1 MPRDEL
7 PFQLEQ
13 NDCYSL
19 KPRLRLRKARI
30 VLAGKQCERPQA
42 DAIAGFQQIHVVILQ
57 TSAHDGGHA
66 YGVAGGR
73 AHPENIMVAPFDVHG
88 VVIHQKVHNP
98 VRVGSTVVNIAY
110 DVQPVHRQA
119 FNQAAQRHDKLVSA
133 ADVNQGVDDLLMINQ
148 LVVVL
153 IRQGVEQLVQYIGIG
168 RRHRLAHLGA
178 RIFGG
183 KQAAQLNQIMQR
195 GVKPALGQ
203 PSRGAEQFELF
214 LGVIDQRKQIG
225 NRGSAVG
232 GGEQQQRFL
241 PDDARTVVQDVQ
253 KRVIFAVNITHE
265 VLGTL
270 WQIQDGFQVDDFRI
284 KRLNG
289 GKLLADA
296 RQIALLRC
304 LAHENPP
311 CALVLVSAVRKQ
323 YTIFCAR

>member
-1 MPRDEL
+1 
-7 PFQLEQ
+7 
-13 NDCYSL
+13 
-19 KPRLRLRKARI
+19 
-30 VLAGKQCERPQA
+30 
-42 DAIAGFQQIHVVILQ
+42 
-57 TSAHDGGHA
+57 
-66 YGVAGGR
+66 
-73 AHPENIMVAPFDVHG
+73 
-88 VVIHQKVHNP
+88 
-98 VRVGSTVVNIAY
+98 
-110 DVQPVHRQA
+110 
-119 FNQAAQRHDKLVSA
+119 
-133 ADVNQGVDDLLMINQ
+133 
-148 LVVVL
+148 
-153 IRQGVEQLVQYIGIG
+153 
-168 RRHRLAHLGA
+168 
-178 RIFGG
+178 
-183 KQAAQLNQIMQR
+183 MQR
-195 GVKPALGQ
+195 AVIPALGQ

-241 PDDARTVVQDVQ
+241 PDDARTVVQNVQ